1 MEDEDEF
8 VDNNFCQNE
17 FNKKILEDP
26 DEFADIQI
34 KFVLNERFCNF
45 MCICIIMGRNFEK
58 HLKIGMDYF
67 LRKKIKKI
75 KKQNIL

>member
-1 MEDEDEF
+1 
-8 VDNNFCQNE
+8 
-17 FNKKILEDP
+17 
-26 DEFADIQI
+26 
-34 KFVLNERFCNF
+34 
-45 MCICIIMGRNFEK
+45 MGRNFEK